1 VRAVQARRA
10 VRARRYELIDLH
22 GPPDGRR
29 CAASP
34 KSDERAIKREH
45 EHRDK
50 HVPSTASLG
59 TASRQLFSVFNHRDE
74 QVAYALVE
82 LDFTSVNDVLVDEDL
97 RRRGIATALYDHIER
112 EVGHKLRPHHV
123 RYADGRAFWKAR
135 ELQSRDRE
143 GNT

>member
-1 VRAVQARRA
+1 MSGV
-10 VRARRYELIDLH
+10 I
-22 GPPDGRR
+22 
-29 CAASP
+29 
-34 KSDERAIKREH
+34 
-45 EHRDK
+45 RDK
-50 HVPSTASLG
+50 HGAEYRVARHG
-59 TASRQLFSVFNHRDE
+59 VANQLFSVFNHRDE